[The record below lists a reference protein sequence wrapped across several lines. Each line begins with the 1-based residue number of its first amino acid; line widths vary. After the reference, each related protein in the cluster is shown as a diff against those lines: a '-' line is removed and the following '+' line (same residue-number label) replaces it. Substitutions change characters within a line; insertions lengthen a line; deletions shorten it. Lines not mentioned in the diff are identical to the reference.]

1 MKKLILG
8 ISMTAALMLVFASA
22 PRSVAQTSTTPTPV
36 PAAQPTVAGP
46 SSTVDG
52 LLTVCADGAVV
63 NFSGTLISGWDIYF
77 QLFAGTTGSGT
88 ALSALRQVQVDGAFS
103 LNERVTYSGGTT
115 IAAGQSASAMVLV
128 ARENDSSV
136 VDFDFVLTDVQDGCG
151 AETAGATGVTSVEV
165 SGSATTTTTGT
176 TPVAQHILAPN
187 GGTLNPNLQPEPL
200 VVIGDRLSDR
210 FRSDTPGL
218 IFAEC
223 NAFPMAL
230 PGIIYDTDPIT
241 IYWSWFTRTDAQ
253 MEDHLAH
260 SSYSVKLNQAPFPN
274 VVRSEIERRDGNSW
288 VFYSASVGNLAPGH
302 YEVEYRL
309 TWDQPVND
317 GYDDF
322 GPGTENPIQANNCKF
337 EVVRN
342 PNNTDVV
349 YSGMYL
355 PMSVPAHYV
364 EPEY

>member
-1 MKKLILG
+1 
-8 ISMTAALMLVFASA
+8 MTATLMLVFASA

-63 NFSGTLISGWDIYF
+63 NFSGTLISGWDIFF
-77 QLFAGTTGSGT
+77 QLFAGTAGSGT
-88 ALSALRQVQVDGAFS
+88 ALSSLRQVQVDGAFS
-103 LNERVTYSGGTT
+103 FNERVAFSGGTT

-151 AETAGATGVTSVEV
+151 AETAGSTATTSVEV
-165 SGSATTTTTGT
+165 SGSATTATTGT

-187 GGTLNPNLQPEPL
+187 GGTLNPNLQPEPP
-200 VVIGDRLSDR
+200 VVIGDRLSDY

-230 PGIIYDTDPIT
+230 PGIIYDTDT
-241 IYWSWFTRTDAQ
+241 VTVFWSWFTRTDEQ
-253 MEDHLAH
+253 MEQHLANAN
-260 SSYSVKLNQAPFPN
+260 YSVKLNQAPFPN
-274 VVRSEIERRDGNSW
+274 VVQSLERRGNNSW
-288 VFYSASVGNLAPGH
+288 VFFSAEIGNLAPGH

-317 GYDDF
+317 GFDDF
-322 GPGTENPIQANNCKF
+322 GPGTDNPIQANNCKF
-337 EVVRN
+337 QVARN
-342 PNNTDVV
+342 PNNVDVAH
-349 YSGMYL
+349 SGMYL
-355 PMSVPAHYV
+355 PMAIPAHYV
-364 EPEY
+364 EPDY